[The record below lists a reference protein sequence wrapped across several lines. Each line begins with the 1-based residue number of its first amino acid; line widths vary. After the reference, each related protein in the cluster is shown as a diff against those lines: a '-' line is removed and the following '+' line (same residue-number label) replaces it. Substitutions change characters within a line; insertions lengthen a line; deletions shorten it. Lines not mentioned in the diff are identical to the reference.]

1 MVTRGSIYEV
11 MPFDNTMVTMELTG
25 AEVRKALED
34 GLRGGRVTQVS
45 GVRFSFD
52 ASRPEMQRVVTLQDG
67 AGAPLD
73 STRTWK
79 VVVNNFMAGG
89 GDDYFTLAHGKNT
102 RDTQQLVRDAL
113 EGFVRTR
120 CAGGKALDYKV
131 EGRVTRLGGGTSRE

>member
-1 MVTRGSIYEV
+1 IALQNSGGLRADLPEGAVTRGDIYEV
-11 MPFDNTMVTMELTG
+11 MPFDNTMVTMALTG
-25 AEVRKALED
+25 AQVRRALEE

-45 GVRFSFD
+45 GLRYTFD
-52 ASRPEMQRVVTLQDG
+52 SSRPEMQRVVTLLDG

-89 GDDYFTLAHGKNT
+89 GDDYATLAHGKDT

-113 EGFVRTR
+113 EGFVRAR
-120 CAGGKALDYKV
+120 C
-131 EGRVTRLGGGTSRE
+131 